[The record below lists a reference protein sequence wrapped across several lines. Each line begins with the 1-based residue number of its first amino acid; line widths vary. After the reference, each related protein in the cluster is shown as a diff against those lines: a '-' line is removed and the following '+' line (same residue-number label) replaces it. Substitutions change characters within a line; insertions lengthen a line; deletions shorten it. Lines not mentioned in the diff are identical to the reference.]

1 MFLLGKGWVTY
12 LISGAEKTKEKFSYE
27 LEADSVMIISPFGG
41 LTSCTLIFYLYIV
54 QLT

>member
-12 LISGAEKTKEKFSYE
+12 LISGAKKTREKFSYE
-27 LEADSVMIISPFGG
+27 LEVDSVMIISPFGG
-41 LTSCTLIFYLYIV
+41 LTSCTLIFYSHIV